1 MLKNFGFVKYSKGR
15 NCETIRSAEY
25 CRIYY
30 FTGTQYIYLWYLLYE
45 QILNVQVRYLEH
57 VQCRISLKYF
67 PRGQL
72 HILLRFAQHRSY
84 LKVVHCVIIILP
96 CANAYSITLLLR
108 SPRGTQSFL
117 LLTRPKDRQASGILY
132 SLTWSLKI
140 LPYLSYRCFVKTLW
154 TFF

>member
-1 MLKNFGFVKYSKGR
+1 M
-15 NCETIRSAEY
+15 
-25 CRIYY
+25 
-30 FTGTQYIYLWYLLYE
+30 
-45 QILNVQVRYLEH
+45 QVRYLEH

-84 LKVVHCVIIILP
+84 VEVVHGVIIILP
-96 CANAYSITLLLR
+96 CLNTYSITLLLR

-132 SLTWSLKI
+132 SFTCSIKI
-140 LPYLSYRCFVKTLW
+140 WPQLFLIDALAKLC
-154 TFF
+154 